1 MELISMCD
9 YVKKIYY
16 SEKIHDAFKLNLID
30 DYREFLQT
38 PLELGMFI
46 PCKDGQPLKEPEY
59 WNNYIEYSGKE
70 VEGIKPEIKE
80 YEKAKERVVFKGFYK
95 HHDLIYFPNQVTLET
110 ADGDFTEWQNIEW
123 LISNS
128 FQKLTLTPYKA
139 KEFFP
144 ELLTPNPK

>member
-1 MELISMCD
+1 MKLISMCD
-9 YVKKIYY
+9 YISYLDVHTNKETD
-16 SEKIHDAFKLNLID
+16 SESFDRIVNYKD
-30 DYREFLQT
+30 FLQT

-46 PCKDGQPLKEPEY
+46 PCKDGEPISEDIITSKEEDVIFDSNGFDTY
-59 WNNYIEYSGKE
+59 KQ
-70 VEGIKPEIKE
+70 
-80 YEKAKERVVFKGFYK
+80 AKERVVFEGFYK
-95 HHDLIYFPNQVTLET
+95 HHDLIYFPNQVALET

-144 ELLTPNPK
+144 ELLTPNP

>member
-1 MELISMCD
+1 MCD

-30 DYREFLQT
+30 DYRQFLQT

-46 PCKDGQPLKEPEY
+46 PCKDGEPISEDIITSKEEDVIFDSNGFDTY
-59 WNNYIEYSGKE
+59 KQ
-70 VEGIKPEIKE
+70 
-80 YEKAKERVVFKGFYK
+80 AKERVVFEGFYK

-144 ELLTPNPK
+144 ELLTPNP